1 MWHYKTGDT
10 LTSYRY
16 RECVNRLELKKR
28 KSGKGES
35 LYLALNRHITGENS
49 GKTTKVGSY
58 SEVFKLKT

>member
-1 MWHYKTGDT
+1 M
-10 LTSYRY
+10 TSYRY